1 MKKCICCSTESE
13 ASAVA
18 CANCGEG
25 SWSASSI
32 VEAKESNF
40 ASTIS
45 EIVSPPVVNDDS
57 DTLVDVP
64 RVRRGKRPN

>member
-1 MKKCICCSTESE
+1 MKKCICCGAESE

-25 SWSASSI
+25 SWSSVSI
-32 VEAKESNF
+32 VEAKES
-40 ASTIS
+40 SVKPTVS
-45 EIVSPPVVNDDS
+45 ESGAPSLANDDL
-57 DTLVDVP
+57 DTAVDAP